1 MKKLAFISGA
11 VVINIVFL
19 LIINIFFNENNLP
32 LNEVEY
38 FNGFDITLLFPS
50 TGYGNFIL
58 LGSTFGLVYVN
69 LLVVKTL
76 KGQTITLS

>member
-69 LLVVKTL
+69 VLVVKTL

>member
-69 LLVVKTL
+69 VLVVKSL